1 MIQTQNLSKRHG
13 PTIAVDD
20 VNVAIAAGL
29 TAIIGPTA
37 PGSRAC

>member
-20 VNVAIAAGL
+20 VNVS
-29 TAIIGPTA
+29 TT
-37 PGSRAC
+37 SRSR